1 MNAPGTTMRR
11 SMPSAR
17 RHGTINPGTATHELT
32 RVSRRSFLSSSAL
45 ALTHGL
51 VHAQQR
57 GERPHRDPRAEVV
70 NPRARVPIS
79 LIIDDSTCLVNLNKF
94 AIPQFA
100 EVFPERYG
108 QYRWREWPSEIPD
121 SFVRRF
127 GEWAA
132 ENGVKGKYS
141 VVPFPACVGRLD
153 RTLPGWTQKELR
165 DSIDLVRTLLMPSWD
180 IHPEMVTHTRI
191 VDTRTGHPYEELSPR
206 FMENWDWPTGRS
218 TDEIADYISYALT
231 ILKNVGLPCGGITT
245 PGGFGSTARPQLAE
259 ATFQACR
266 DIFKT
271 DVPHYFRDVFD
282 HGDQS
287 VAPLVQNA
295 RGLDGPDPQ
304 CVVHIIGCTG
314 DWTGGWD
321 CTPPK
326 GADRFITADGASGRL
341 VEVIRRGEPAILVC
355 HWTGIYFNGEEV
367 GFKIL
372 QEVVRRLH
380 ASCDNLH
387 WMKNG
392 EIARY
397 WAAKEL
403 TAIGADPDGRG
414 VAFGAPFACDE
425 FTIRVN
431 AAVTRP
437 PRLATAGGEVPLREV
452 ATLARLEPGAWHR
465 KGGRA
470 TACFPLPK
478 GRSRLIW

>member
-1 MNAPGTTMRR
+1 
-11 SMPSAR
+11 
-17 RHGTINPGTATHELT
+17 
-32 RVSRRSFLSSSAL
+32 
-45 ALTHGL
+45 
-51 VHAQQR
+51 
-57 GERPHRDPRAEVV
+57 
-70 NPRARVPIS
+70 VPVS

-100 EVFPERYG
+100 EVFPERYSH
-108 QYRWREWPSEIPD
+108 YRWREWPSEIPD

-132 ENGVKGKYS
+132 EKGVKGKYS

-165 DSIDLVRTLLMPSWD
+165 DSIELVRTLMVPSWD
-180 IHPEMVTHTRI
+180 IHPEMVTHTRVI
-191 VDTRTGHPYEELSPR
+191 DTRTGHPYEELSSG

-218 TDEIADYISYALT
+218 TDEIADYIRYALA
-231 ILKNVGLPCGGITT
+231 ILKNIGLRCEGVTT

-259 ATFQACR
+259 ATLQACR
-266 DIFKT
+266 DVFRAE
-271 DVPHYFRDVFD
+271 VPHYFRDVFD
-282 HGDQS
+282 HGDES

-295 RGLDGPDPQ
+295 RGLETDDPQ

-321 CTPPK
+321 CTAPK
-326 GADRFITADGASGRL
+326 GADRFITADGTSGRL
-341 VEVIRRGEPAILVC
+341 VEVIHRGEPAILVC
-355 HWTGIYFNGEEV
+355 HWTGIYFNGEEL

-372 QEVVRRLH
+372 HEVVQRLH
-380 ASCDNLH
+380 AAFDNLR

-403 TAIGADPDGRG
+403 TRIEADSEGDGLKFR
-414 VAFGAPFACDE
+414 APFACED
-425 FTIRVN
+425 FTVRFE
-431 AAVTRP
+431 AP
-437 PRLATAGGEVPLREV
+437 PRNPPTFVVGSASVILREV
-452 ATLARLEPGAWHR
+452 ATLAKLYPGMWCR
-465 KGGRA
+465 DGRNV

-478 GRSRLIW
+478 GESRLSL